1 MNDDPKE
8 SQEPEAEDPFAEDG
22 FERQR
27 VAASSLTPVLLEKW
41 PGKVLVEGF
50 VPFPKRLLR
59 GLSGLFD
66 GRPEAEQLAV
76 LLAIVDYRRPR
87 VSRPPSSEYLAFL
100 AGLSV
105 ERFEKRLREL
115 ERREWVSVR
124 RTRAGLAVDLTGFL
138 EALKEAAPL
147 QKWGKDELDD
157 DEPFEFTR

>member
-1 MNDDPKE
+1 MSKDPRD
-8 SQEPEAEDPFAEDG
+8 SLDPEADDPFAEDE

-59 GLSGLFD
+59 GLSGLFG

-87 VSRPPSSEYLAFL
+87 VSRPPSTEYLAFL

-115 ERREWVSVR
+115 DRKGWVSVR
-124 RTRAGLAVDLTGFL
+124 RTKAGLSVDLAGFL

-147 QKWGKDELDD
+147 QKWEKDELDD
-157 DEPFEFTR
+157 DEPFDFSR